1 MSIGSLDDVSF
12 GAADRGS
19 SAPSFLLRS
28 SVHRREVESLQFET
42 TRRPIVGSGALLLGG
57 SVAGLILVAALGA
70 YLVVVD
76 GPPKLSAAPTH
87 SELAAAR
94 ETHETAVP
102 MSTSVK
108 ADSGEG
114 RMEAPSQTSVSE
126 SAAQGDPDAPRMV
139 RTERFEGDP
148 SAWVGVRKFSPL
160 PAEEVPVLEEAPTV
174 QPPTTAPA
182 VPDSRSGV
190 GPLRN
195 ERARAQEP
203 RRHHRGRTHIR
214 VQPAQMRTDEGAP
227 SDVGGTQMTGADLR
241 RDGSNNPV
249 VSALSS
255 VFGPR

>member
-12 GAADRGS
+12 GGADRGS

-28 SVHRREVESLQFET
+28 SVHRHKVESLQFET
-42 TRRPIVGSGALLLGG
+42 TRRPVVGSGALLLG

-70 YLVVVD
+70 YQVVD
-76 GPPKLSAAPTH
+76 GPPKLSTAPNH
-87 SELAAAR
+87 SELLAAR
-94 ETHETAVP
+94 VIHETAVP
-102 MSTSVK
+102 VSTSVK

-114 RMEAPSQTSVSE
+114 RTEAPSQTSVSE

-148 SAWVGVRKFSPL
+148 SVWVGVRKFSPL
-160 PAEEVPVLEEAPTV
+160 PPEEVPVLEVAPTV
-174 QPPTTAPA
+174 QSPMTTPA
-182 VPDSRSGV
+182 VPDPPSGV

-195 ERARAQEP
+195 ERARAQQP
-203 RRHHRGRTHIR
+203 RRHHRGRTHIH
-214 VQPAQMRTDEGAP
+214 VQPARMRADEGAP
-227 SDVGGTQMTGADLR
+227 SDVGGTQMTAADLR

-255 VFGPR
+255 VLGPK